1 MELYKSKYSDK
12 KKSDRNHNRENEP
25 SRSFR
30 NSRDDRGSRDDGR
43 GESTTVTCSDCGT
56 ECQVPFVPRTNK
68 PVYCSDCFRQ
78 NKPQDSG
85 SDRYSRDDRGSRYS
99 RDDRGSRYSRD
110 DRGSRYSRDD
120 RGSRYSRDD
129 RGSRYS
135 RDDRGSRYSRD
146 DGRGES
152 TTVTCSDCGTECQV
166 PFVPRTNKPV
176 YCSDCFRQNKPQD
189 SGSDRYSRD
198 DRGSRYSRDD
208 RGSRYSRDDRGSRYS
223 RDDRGSRY
231 SRDDGRGESTTVTCS
246 DCGTECQVPF
256 VPRTNKPV
264 YCSDCFRQNKP
275 QDSGSDR
282 YSRDDRGSRS
292 SSGRESRKNS
302 SSSRKPRSDKF
313 LRKQE
318 SFYSNGSDKFYE
330 TIKEKLYEILGGK
343 TCSSCGF
350 KDERA
355 LGISPI
361 SDTGNSGND
370 GRGGDAASWGKYISA
385 PDLAREELKVF
396 CLNCNEIREPVSKP
410 TKDRSSSK
418 KSKYFP
424 R

>member
-1 MELYKSKYSDK
+1 MEFYKSKYSDK
-12 KKSDRNHNRENEP
+12 KEPDRNNNRENGP

-30 NSRDDRGSRDDGR
+30 NSGDDRGSRYSRDDGR

-56 ECQVPFVPRTNK
+56 QCQVPFVPRTNK

-85 SDRYSRDDRGSRYS
+85 SDRDDRGSRYS

-120 RGSRYSRDD
+120 RGSR
-129 RGSRYS
+129 
-135 RDDRGSRYSRD
+135 D

-152 TTVTCSDCGTECQV
+152 TTVTCSDCGTQCQV

-189 SGSDRYSRD
+189 SGSDRD

-223 RDDRGSRY
+223 RDDRGSR
-231 SRDDGRGESTTVTCS
+231 
-246 DCGTECQVPF
+246 
-256 VPRTNKPV
+256 
-264 YCSDCFRQNKP
+264 
-275 QDSGSDR
+275 
-282 YSRDDRGSRS
+282 S
-292 SSGRESRKNS
+292 SSGRESRKDS
-302 SSSRKPRSDKF
+302 SSSRKPRNDKF

-361 SDTGNSGND
+361 SDPGNSGSD

-385 PDLAREELKVF
+385 PEVAREELKVF
-396 CLNCNEIREPVSKP
+396 CLNCNQIREPVSKP
-410 TKDRSSSK
+410 TKDRSGSK